1 MSPRL
6 ILCLALLPLPVQA
19 ESPIAEVI
27 CAPRAQMVARLH
39 RLYGPRPAATGLR
52 DTDTVIEIWSSPQGD
67 WSLVQT
73 AANGQACLLAMGE
86 AWEMPLPRAPGA
98 SADKS

>member
-1 MSPRL
+1 MFRRL
-6 ILCLALLPLPVQA
+6 TLCFVLLPLPLQA

-27 CAPRAQMVARLH
+27 CAPRAQMVARLE
-39 RLYGPRPAATGLR
+39 RLYGPAPAATGLR
-52 DTDTVIEIWSSPQGD
+52 DTDTVIEVWSSPHGD

-86 AWEMPLPRAPGA
+86 AWEMLPPPAPGT